1 MATETL
7 QFREYI
13 HGDNEI
19 RMMKARVDHQRSPH
33 SHDFIEIAYI
43 DAGKGFQTVNGKRER
58 IQAGDL
64 FLFNAHNIIH
74 SFEAAEGTPLLVYN
88 CLFQPLSVS
97 NTFQECSDF
106 VDVAYQY
113 LFQTMRSD
121 YGPRD
126 YIKLSDLKFSE
137 TEQILYE
144 MDWEFTREES
154 GYMQVLKADL
164 MRLLIQIF
172 RLYRRMAGRQQDLS
186 MYHRLI
192 VRNAVVRL
200 QEHYAEDIRCE
211 WLAKQAYL
219 SVNHFRKIFRDITG
233 MTVIQM
239 LQHIR
244 IRMACQL
251 LETTR
256 FSVAEI
262 ADQVGY
268 SDVKYFYQIFEKEKE
283 MTPGEYRRL
292 HR

>member
-1 MATETL
+1 
-7 QFREYI
+7 
-13 HGDNEI
+13 
-19 RMMKARVDHQRSPH
+19 
-33 SHDFIEIAYI
+33 
-43 DAGKGFQTVNGKRER
+43 
-58 IQAGDL
+58 
-64 FLFNAHNIIH
+64 
-74 SFEAAEGTPLLVYN
+74 
-88 CLFQPLSVS
+88 
-97 NTFQECSDF
+97 
-106 VDVAYQY
+106 
-113 LFQTMRSD
+113 
-121 YGPRD
+121 
-126 YIKLSDLKFSE
+126 
-137 TEQILYE
+137 
-144 MDWEFTREES
+144 
-154 GYMQVLKADL
+154 
-164 MRLLIQIF
+164 
-172 RLYRRMAGRQQDLS
+172 